1 MVAKYDHTLEL
12 YETHMVLKVMIKIQ
26 NERKEQ

>member
-26 NERKEQ
+26 NEKEQ